1 MPLSRRQRIGIAALL
16 GIVLVAGIAIA
27 IQGARDTALP
37 DRAALEA
44 QLKAAVGAAQTMASV
59 VDGFT
64 ADGFDC
70 AEIAEPPGAWVC
82 DRAATETTGDTD
94 CPMRVTVSLLPDEAD
109 HLAHFAVAAGA
120 YCM

>member
-27 IQGARDTALP
+27 FQRARDPALP
-37 DRAALEA
+37 DRAALET
-44 QLKAAVGAAQTMASV
+44 QLKAAVAGAETMAAV
-59 VDGFT
+59 VDAFT

-70 AEIAEPPGAWVC
+70 AKIAEPPGAWVC

-109 HLAHFAVAAGA
+109 RLAHFAVAAGA